1 MFELWRDKKF
11 RRIVEIRDRWMY
23 MESMRRFDDVMMLV
37 IGIIIYMI
45 KDRSGRIN
53 ESERERED
61 EYIDY
66 KKIIYLF
73 KKNYHNNPSSLSL
86 SPL

>member
-11 RRIVEIRDRWMY
+11 RRIVEIRDRWMYMY

-53 ESERERED
+53 ESEREKMNML
-61 EYIDY
+61 II
-66 KKIIYLF
+66 KK
-73 KKNYHNNPSSLSL
+73 
-86 SPL
+86 